1 MLLVDSMVFAPCLM
15 PAGVVGKEDVG
26 LGWCVGYL
34 GETETVG
41 KGQGLLIDGG
51 SANDVDV
58 FIGLGMAEGFLKG
71 GIDNAPWQGLDC
83 A

>member
-1 MLLVDSMVFAPCLM
+1 MLLVDSMVFAPRFM

-41 KGQGLLIDGG
+41 QGQGLLIDGG
-51 SANDVDV
+51 STDDVDV
-58 FIGLGMAEGFLKG
+58 FIGLRMAEGFVE
-71 GIDNAPWQGLDC
+71 
-83 A
+83 